1 MDKVE
6 FGFSI
11 SMGMV
16 SEVVGVVCCFSEERK
31 TVVVGGDKPL
41 CCPLREEALEAVLVT
56 ASVREGK
63 LTGDK
68 GEAGSG
74 GSGGRGGGSPVTN
87 AGGFSPEE

>member
-1 MDKVE
+1 M

-16 SEVVGVVCCFSEERK
+16 PEIVGAVCCFSEEQNT
-31 TVVVGGDKPL
+31 TVVGSGEPER
-41 CCPLREEALEAVLVT
+41 CPLREEALEAVLVT

-63 LTGDK
+63 LTRDK

-74 GSGGRGGGSPVTN
+74 GLGGMGGGSPMTN
-87 AGGFSPEE
+87 ADGFSPEE